1 MVRTGPLPEVKK
13 HFGDPKDY
21 IGGGWLA
28 PVCK

>member
-1 MVRTGPLPEVKK
+1 LPEVKK

-21 IGGGWLA
+21 IGGGRLA

>member
-21 IGGGWLA
+21 IGGGWRA